1 MKFLSTTKLFEKV
14 KYFAQIAFIIVV
26 VLFVDSFNRS
36 FKTQEKEQDHHHH
49 HDAKTDS
56 FVYAKLFQAQRNMYL
71 TGSVIFLSLVLNRFY
86 NMLIDIVKNEEK
98 MEVLKQQA
106 AKTTKE
112 YLLLLDKDQ
121 KKNDSIAEVEKLK
134 KELEIVKKQ
143 AEQTSQ
149 EYLRLTDRYSA
160 LENAKSG
167 TAADK
172 KTD

>member
-1 MKFLSTTKLFEKV
+1 MFDQV
-14 KYFAQIAFIIVV
+14 RYFAQIAFIIVV
-26 VLFVDSFNRS
+26 VLFIDSFNRS
-36 FKTQEKEQDHHHH
+36 FKTQEHQEDHDHHHH

-56 FVYAKLFQAQRNMYL
+56 FLHAKLFQAQRNMYL

-86 NMLIDIVKNEEK
+86 KMLIDIVRNEEK
-98 MEVLKQQA
+98 MEILKQQA

-121 KKNDSIAEVEKLK
+121 QKGDSGEVSKLK

-143 AEQTSQ
+143 AEQTNQ
-149 EYLRLTDRYSA
+149 EYLRLTDRYTA

-167 TAADK
+167 NAVDK
-172 KTD
+172 KKD